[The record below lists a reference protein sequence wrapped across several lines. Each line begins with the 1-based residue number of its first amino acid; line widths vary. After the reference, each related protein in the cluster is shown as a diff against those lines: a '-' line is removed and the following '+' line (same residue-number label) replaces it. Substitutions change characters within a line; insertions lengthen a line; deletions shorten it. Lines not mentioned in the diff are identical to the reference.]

1 MIDSRK
7 VRETCGETLVVADPN
22 PFVCEAIRALVKEWG
37 LFEQIDVACGLPRVI
52 QIARELSETVLFLVD
67 RWGSTPASD
76 IVEQISGFG
85 APHRVVVLL
94 IADENP
100 TSIRALMEKEP
111 AGIITRADSPHVIYR
126 CLHSVC
132 LGATYRSELV
142 MNAVQ
147 ELPSLEDRRNG
158 DDGLTDRQREVLCLL
173 AEGFSVKE
181 IASMMHLSAKSV
193 DSHKYRIMKKLKL
206 NDRVRLA
213 RYAIREGLIEA

>member
-7 VRETCGETLVVADPN
+7 IRETGGESLLIADPN

-37 LFEQIDVACGLPRVI
+37 LFEQIDVAHGLPRVL
-52 QIARELSETVLFLVD
+52 QIAREASETVLLLVD
-67 RWGSTPASD
+67 RWGSTASSD
-76 IVEQISGFG
+76 IVEQIKAFG
-85 APHRVVVLL
+85 APHRIVVLL
-94 IADENP
+94 TDVDDP
-100 TSIRALMEKEP
+100 SSVSSLLSKHP
-111 AGIITRADSPHVIYR
+111 AGVITRADSPHVIYR

-142 MNAVQ
+142 TNAVQ
-147 ELPSLEDRRNG
+147 NIEQLQESRAGE
-158 DDGLTDRQREVLCLL
+158 DGLTNRQREVLCLL

>member
-7 VRETCGETLVVADPN
+7 MRDACGETLVIADPN

-37 LFEQIDVACGLPRVI
+37 LFKQIDVAHGLPRVM
-52 QIARELSETVLFLVD
+52 QIARDVSETVLFLVD
-67 RWGSTPASD
+67 RWGSSSASE

-85 APHRVVVLL
+85 APHRVVVML
-94 IADENP
+94 ISDENP
-100 TSIRALMEKEP
+100 TSVRSLMDKEP

-147 ELPSLEDRRNG
+147 DLPTAEEIRKG